1 MSQINS
7 VRPVVAPTLAV
18 KPAQGG
24 KDRQQRQAPNDQPKK
39 ESEPQADVPA
49 DDGKPHLDI
58 KA

>member
-7 VRPVVAPTLAV
+7 FRSVVAPTPAV

-24 KDRQQRQAPNDQPKK
+24 KDRQQRQPPSGQPER
-39 ESEPQADVPA
+39 ESEPQADQPA